1 MRKTMMFFAAM
12 TLIAFAYMN
21 TSVLA
26 GGMKD
31 PMGKAD
37 KDVSACIGKEVK
49 TTGGEKLGIVRN
61 YFRDSEGRISFAIV
75 SRGGLL
81 GYFEEKV
88 AVPYSALTYD
98 KEKQYFT
105 WAISEDR
112 FANAPVLEDEA
123 KLHDSSFAGDVYR
136 YFGLQPYWTE
146 ESTEGE

>member
-12 TLIAFAYMN
+12 TLIAFAYMS
-21 TSVLA
+21 TSVFA

-31 PMGKAD
+31 PMGKTQ

-61 YFRDSEGRISFAIV
+61 YFRDSEGRISFAII
-75 SRGGLL
+75 SGERFL
-81 GYFEEKV
+81 GFGEKKV
-88 AVPYSALTYD
+88 AVPYSTLTYD

-105 WAISEDR
+105 TAISRDQ
-112 FANAPVLEDEA
+112 FANAPELGDEA
-123 KLHDSSFAGDVYR
+123 KLHDFSFAGDVYR

-146 ESTEGE
+146 ESMEGK